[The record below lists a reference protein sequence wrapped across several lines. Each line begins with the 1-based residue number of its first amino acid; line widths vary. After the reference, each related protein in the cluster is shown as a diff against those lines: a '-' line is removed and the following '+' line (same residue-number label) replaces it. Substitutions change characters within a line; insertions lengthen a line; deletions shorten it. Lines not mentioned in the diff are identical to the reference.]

1 MENQLNNVPE
11 SIWADGVP
19 ANIKDEDR
27 LKNEDLMGLAIDFVM
42 SNIII
47 ERGFK
52 IERTFPRL
60 TPPQIIC
67 KKDGVVYAIVVGVSM
82 YPEASWLVDSFR
94 KDFYK
99 KAVDQGL
106 VPLFAPVAFE
116 SIDKDRAEAKL
127 ALKGDV
133 FKNHFIAMIKVTDA
147 DKMTPADV
155 NESMYFK
162 IPE

>member
-1 MENQLNNVPE
+1 MEKQPNNVPE

-42 SNIII
+42 NNIII

-52 IERTFPRL
+52 IERTFPRI

-67 KKDGVVYAIVVGVSM
+67 KKDGVVYAIVVGVSL
-82 YPEASWLVDSFR
+82 YPETSWLIDSFR

-99 KAVDQGL
+99 KSVEQGL

-116 SIDKDRAEAKL
+116 SIDKDRAEQKI

-133 FKNHFIAMIKVTDA
+133 FKNHFIAMIKVTDD
-147 DKMTPADV
+147 DKLTPADL
-155 NESMYFK
+155 NESLYFK